1 MDTTAI
7 TGLISIAS
15 AAEKIGV
22 VGLLVVIIGALIW
35 LLRKQWSD
43 KTNIERMFREDAD
56 KRDKLY
62 EKVTNLIEVNTKAA
76 EDTSRVMNYMLELL
90 KSKI

>member
-1 MDTTAI
+1 MEAAATS
-7 TGLISIAS
+7 LISIAS
-15 AAEKIGV
+15 SAEKMGTIGI
-22 VGLLVVIIGALIW
+22 LVVIIGALIW

-43 KTNIERMFREDAD
+43 KTSIERMFREDAE
-56 KRDKLY
+56 KRDQLY
-62 EKVTNLIEVNTKAA
+62 EKVTKLIDINMKSA